1 MFDKI
6 KNLFNR
12 IKNKYLGTYKD
23 VDLYYNFK
31 YKISSGDFQ
40 AIFSGKQLFDLLSTE
55 KDMFKN
61 VEIIEVIK

>member
-1 MFDKI
+1 MFDK
-6 KNLFNR
+6 

-40 AIFSGKQLFDLLSTE
+40 AIFGGKQLFDLLSTE
-55 KDMFKN
+55 KDTFKN
-61 VEIIEVIK
+61 LEIIEVIK